1 MIFHTAAPLD
11 TGPTL
16 SPTAALTATLQPY
29 EVEVSQLNKQA
40 PNAADYFARQVLA
53 FVAANPKD
61 PRNPDLL
68 GFASRVIRNACRTN
82 DTAELNHQLFNALN
96 RKYPNSEWTKRYKTW
111 E

>member
-1 MIFHTAAPLD
+1 MKWR
-11 TGPTL
+11 
-16 SPTAALTATLQPY
+16 
-29 EVEVSQLNKQA
+29 VSQLNKQA
-40 PNAADYFARQVLA
+40 PNAADYFARQSLA